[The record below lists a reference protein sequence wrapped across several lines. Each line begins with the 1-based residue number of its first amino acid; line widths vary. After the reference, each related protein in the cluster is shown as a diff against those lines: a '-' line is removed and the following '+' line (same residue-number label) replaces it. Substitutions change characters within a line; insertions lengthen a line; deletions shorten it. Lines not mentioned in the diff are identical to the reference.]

1 MNYNIYLVSQ
11 KLLLLNNFSQK
22 LKNLFNL
29 IGKCSV
35 IKLPVKIQRF
45 TLLSSPHVNKKSR
58 EQFEIRTYKRLLTLN
73 VKNTEMI
80 FPLLNQLNTKLPQG
94 LSIKIVYN
102 TN

>member
-1 MNYNIYLVSQ
+1 
-11 KLLLLNNFSQK
+11 
-22 LKNLFNL
+22 
-29 IGKCSV
+29 
-35 IKLPVKIQRF
+35 
-45 TLLSSPHVNKKSR
+45 
-58 EQFEIRTYKRLLTLN
+58 LTLN